1 MEKIKELWGKNKKI
15 IILLLAILLVL
26 LPLLILIFTK
36 GFGLFKTDTSI
47 SSKVGNYDLNE
58 MDSFSYVWDFENE
71 KSLTVFGIV
80 SDMSTSSFILKD
92 PEGKD
97 SQIIVYFVN
106 PLNQENLVDMTKISD
121 GGYVV
126 AEGKWDTNY
135 TSLIAEKITKIEE
148 EFAKDFLASKIPMLE
163 IEILEYP
170 ENIAHACETLKFKLR
185 LTNTGKIAIS
195 HSDLYDKDYRYGI
208 YHFIGDTYTIANS
221 EREDYAQVKEEL
233 DDYTE
238 MGLLSNLGF
247 LYFEDIQPG
256 QSREVEYWGGGRVT
270 ESLYPDLF
278 NEDGSNRKAGISG
291 EENIF
296 GRKEIGEYSFSFAW
310 TDNSSWDNPEFLSK
324 SNVVNI
330 KFLDNSCHNT
340 EENVNNTFWVEP
352 L

>member
-1 MEKIKELWGKNKKI
+1 MGKIKELWGKNKKI
-15 IILLLAILLVL
+15 ILIVLFLLFLTLL
-26 LPLLILIFTK
+26 LIFTK
-36 GFGLFKTDTSI
+36 GFGLFTTDSSI
-47 SSKVGNYDLNE
+47 SSKVGSYDLNE
-58 MDSFSYVWDFENE
+58 VDSFSYVWDFENE
-71 KSLTVFGIV
+71 KPLTVFGIV

-106 PLNQENLVDMTKISD
+106 PLNQETLVDVTKISVGD
-121 GGYVV
+121 YVV
-126 AEGKWDTNY
+126 AEGKWDTDY

-148 EFAKDFLASKIPMLE
+148 DFAKDFLASKIPILD

-170 ENIAHACETLKFKLR
+170 KRVSHSCETLKFKLR
-185 LTNTGKIAIS
+185 LTNTGEIAIT
-195 HSDLYDKDYRYGI
+195 HSDLYDRDYGYSI
-208 YHFIGDTYTIANS
+208 YHFIDDTYTIANS
-221 EREDYAQVKEEL
+221 EREDYAQVKEDL

-238 MGLLSNLGF
+238 IGLLSNLGF

-256 QSREVEYWGGGRVT
+256 QSRAVEYWGGGRVT
-270 ESLYPDLF
+270 ESLYPDMF
-278 NEDGSNRKAGISG
+278 NDDGSNRRAGISG

-296 GRKEIGEYSFSFAW
+296 GRKEVGEYSFSFAW
-310 TDNSSWDNPEFLSK
+310 TDNSSWDSPEFLSR